1 MTGVDEIKTAIQK
14 LPPDEQTKLVHW
26 INDWADD
33 EWDRQIKEDMAAGRL
48 DDLLTQVRKD
58 IEAGNLLDM
67 P

>member
-1 MTGVDEIKTAIQK
+1 MTGVEEIKTAIQK

-48 DDLLTQVRKD
+48 DGLLNQVRKD
-58 IEAGNLLDM
+58 IQTGNLLDM